1 MKIKNCVSLATL
13 ALMLAAL
20 PNFNAMAD
28 DTEARVA
35 ASRGAVTALF
45 DALKTELVA
54 ALKAGSPADA
64 IPTCNL
70 KAIPITQE
78 ITEKKG
84 WRVARTSLK
93 LRNPANAPDAWERG
107 VLEKFEAKKLAG
119 ENPAKMEFYEVVM
132 VNDKKVFRYMKAIPT
147 AKEPCLLCHGSDLKP
162 EVVAQLK
169 EVYPQ
174 DQARDYKEGDIRGAF
189 TISQPLE

>member
-1 MKIKNCVSLATL
+1 MKIKNYVGLATL
-13 ALMLAAL
+13 TLMLAAF
-20 PNFNAMAD
+20 PNNKAMAD
-28 DTEARVA
+28 DTQDRVA
-35 ASRGAVTALF
+35 TSRGAVTALF

-64 IPTCNL
+64 IPTCHL
-70 KAIPITQE
+70 KAIPITTE
-78 ITEKKG
+78 IAEKKG

-93 LRNPANAPDAWERG
+93 LRNPANAPDSWERG

-119 ENPAKMEFYEVVM
+119 ENPATMEFYEIVLM
-132 VNDKKVFRYMKAIPT
+132 NGKKVFRYMKAIPT

-169 EVYPQ
+169 EIYPQ